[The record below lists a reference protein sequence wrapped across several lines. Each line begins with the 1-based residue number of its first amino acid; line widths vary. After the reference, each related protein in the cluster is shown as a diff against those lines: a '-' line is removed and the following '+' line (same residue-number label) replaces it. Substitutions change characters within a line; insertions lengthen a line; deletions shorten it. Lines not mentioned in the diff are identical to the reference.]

1 MKEVTE
7 FEQVVEETCA
17 ENELKKSYVLRNKAK
32 ELVSRGYQNVKDY
45 VEDNT
50 ETVING
56 AYFAAMFLIFGQ
68 SVRYMHTL
76 NKTAKFEYN
85 MKVLN
90 SIRKM

>member
-17 ENELKKSYVLRNKAK
+17 ENELKKTNLLDKAK
-32 ELVSRGYQNVKDY
+32 DLVSRGYQNVKDY

-50 ETVING
+50 ETVIYG
-56 AYFAAMFLIFGQ
+56 AYITAMLLIFGQ

-76 NKTAKFEYN
+76 SKTAKFEYN

-90 SIRKM
+90 SIREM